1 MKLFDYLPQNL
12 FSILSSKNKE
22 IYIESLFV
30 LRKTFKQEMVIKKA
44 DLISMLIANLDE
56 KMLEMDFSEEQTEEN
71 ILVDENTGNNPS
83 AIAHC
88 ILRRFKETGWIDI
101 EYQIE
106 SFDENITLPDYSVKL
121 INLLYSFTDSTTREY
136 NSYVYSTYS
145 VIKTASQERDKFMFN
160 ALLTAHENTIN
171 LVDELK
177 TLHNNIRRY
186 HQELNEYITVNE
198 ILKGHFD
205 EYKNL
210 IMDRVYHP
218 LKTLDSVPRFKTPII
233 KILSEWLDNQAL
245 REEILEQA
253 MLRGKYNTKE
263 EASEDIIQKIQEII
277 EIYEAIDNMLTEI
290 DRKNSAYTRASI
302 EKMRYFLN
310 ADRSIKGKLV
320 ELLTT
325 IAKNDRK
332 HITHLLDLME
342 ESVNI
347 FKQESLD
354 EKSLYIRASR
364 NNKNEARPM
373 EIRTIE
379 DNGGEH
385 ALDEFIDKIK
395 KSYSNKRVMEFIK
408 SCMLN
413 KNVIATGDI
422 PLPDDEAFILLVLA
436 SLRGND
442 KNSFYNIEFLEGYV
456 SKNSYRVPDMKFTRK
471 VK

>member
-1 MKLFDYLPQNL
+1 MKLFDCLPENL

-30 LRKTFKQEMVIKKA
+30 LRKTFKQEMVIKKI
-44 DLISMLIANLDE
+44 DLISMLIASLDE
-56 KMLEMDFSEEQTEEN
+56 KILEMDFSEEETEEN
-71 ILVDENTGNNPS
+71 ISIDEKKLNNPS

-88 ILRRFKETGWIDI
+88 LLRRLKETGWIDI
-101 EYQIE
+101 EYQID
-106 SFDENITLPDYSVKL
+106 SFDENITLPDYSIKL
-121 INLLYSFTDSTTREY
+121 INLLYSFTDSTAREY
-136 NSYVYSTYS
+136 NSYVHSTYS
-145 VIKTASQERDKFMFN
+145 SLRTAEEERDKFMFT
-160 ALLTAHENTIN
+160 ALLTAYENTIN

-186 HQELNEYITVNE
+186 HQELNDYVTVND

-218 LKTLDSVPRFKTPII
+218 LKTLDSVPRFRTPII
-233 KILSEWLDNQAL
+233 KILSKWLDDQSL
-245 REEILEQA
+245 RDEILEQA

-263 EASEDIIQKIQEII
+263 EASEDIIQKIQKII

-320 ELLTT
+320 GLLTS
-325 IAKNDRK
+325 IAKNNRNNSQNILEIMK
-332 HITHLLDLME
+332 

-347 FKQESLD
+347 FKQEYFD
-354 EKSLYIRASR
+354 DKSLYIRHSR
-364 NNKNEARPM
+364 HDRDDTRPM
-373 EIRTIE
+373 EIPPDTSA
-379 DNGGEH
+379 EH
-385 ALDEFIDKIK
+385 NLDAFIARIK
-395 KSYSNKRVMEFIK
+395 RNYSNKKVMDFIRK
-408 SCMLN
+408 FMSD
-413 KNVIATGDI
+413 KNVITTADI
-422 PLPDDEAFILLVLA
+422 SLPDDEAFILLLLA
-436 SLRGND
+436 TLKGND
-442 KNSFYNIEFLEGYV
+442 RNSFYNIEFLGDYV
-456 SKNSYRVPDMKFTRK
+456 SKNSYRVPDMKFTKK

>member
-1 MKLFDYLPQNL
+1 MKLFDFLPQNL

-22 IYIESLFV
+22 IYIEALFV
-30 LRKTFKQEMVIKKA
+30 LRKTFKQEMTIKKS
-44 DLISMLIANLDE
+44 DLISMIIASLDE
-56 KMLEMDFSEEQTEEN
+56 KILEMDFSEEEVEEN
-71 ILVDENTGNNPS
+71 ISIYEKNLNNPS
-83 AIAHC
+83 AIAHWL
-88 ILRRFKETGWIDI
+88 LRRLKETGWIEI
-101 EYQIE
+101 EYQID
-106 SFDENITLPDYSVKL
+106 SFDENITLPDYSIKL
-121 INLLYSFTDSTTREY
+121 INILYSFTDSTTREY
-136 NSYVYSTYS
+136 NSYVHSTYS
-145 VIKTASQERDKFMFN
+145 SLRTAEEERDKFMFT
-160 ALLTAHENTIN
+160 ALLTAYENTIN

-186 HQELNEYITVNE
+186 HQELNDYITVND
-198 ILKGHFD
+198 ILKVHFD

-233 KILSEWLDNQAL
+233 KILSKWLDDQSL
-245 REEILEQA
+245 REDILEQA

-320 ELLTT
+320 GILTS
-325 IAKNDRK
+325 IANNKSEGNNILK
-332 HITHLLDLME
+332 IME

-347 FKQESLD
+347 FKQASLD
-354 EKSLYIRASR
+354 DKSLYMRISKHNRDET
-364 NNKNEARPM
+364 KPM
-373 EIRTIE
+373 EILTGDSE
-379 DNGGEH
+379 EH
-385 ALDEFIDKIK
+385 NLDTFIARIK
-395 KSYSNKRVMEFIK
+395 RNYSNKKVMDFIRK
-408 SCMLN
+408 FMSD
-413 KNVIATGDI
+413 KNTITTADI
-422 PLPDDEAFILLVLA
+422 SLPDDEAFILLILA

-442 KNSFYNIEFLEGYV
+442 KNSFYNIEFSGDYIN
-456 SKNSYRVPDMKFTRK
+456 KNRYRLPYIKFTKK